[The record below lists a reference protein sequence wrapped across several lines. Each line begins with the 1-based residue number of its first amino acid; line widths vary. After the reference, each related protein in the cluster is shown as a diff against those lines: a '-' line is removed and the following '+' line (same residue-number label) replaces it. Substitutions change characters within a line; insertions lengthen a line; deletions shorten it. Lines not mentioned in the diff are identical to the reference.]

1 MNVIARKNE
10 CSKLVEKME
19 ERLLIFR
26 TNHISKQQQTWYNGL
41 VWEDL
46 WHIDRGRKSNASK
59 LFLTAVCTTN
69 SSNNFYNILLH

>member
-10 CSKLVEKME
+10 CSKLVEKKE
-19 ERLLIFR
+19 ERLLVFR

-46 WHIDRGRKSNASK
+46 
-59 LFLTAVCTTN
+59 
-69 SSNNFYNILLH
+69 